1 MPPVRNVEDAGDREG
16 RPYGRVVTPG
26 AMVDGG
32 AHGPRPTSGNKT
44 PVQHRVGI

>member
-26 AMVDGG
+26 AASGG
-32 AHGPRPTSGNKT
+32 DLT
-44 PVQHRVGI
+44 

>member
-26 AMVDGG
+26 
-32 AHGPRPTSGNKT
+32 
-44 PVQHRVGI
+44 QHRVWI